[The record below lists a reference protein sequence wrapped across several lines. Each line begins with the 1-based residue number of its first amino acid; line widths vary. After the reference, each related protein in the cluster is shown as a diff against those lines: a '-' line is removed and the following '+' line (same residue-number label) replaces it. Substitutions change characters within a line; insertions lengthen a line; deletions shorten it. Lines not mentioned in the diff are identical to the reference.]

1 MGVAG
6 VDEDNNNN
14 NESGGSSS
22 SSSSSSSGE
31 FPVPPPEE
39 MLIEPQYE
47 SKIDWDAEWKK
58 VKKNQGQPSERP
70 GKNFYKSE
78 AELAAIRAAN
88 RAASELNEKASF
100 LSSVPSFDSLK
111 GDWKVSVCEAC
122 LPAELHAALLTVCL
136 L

>member
-14 NESGGSSS
+14 NDSSSSGSSS
-22 SSSSSSSGE
+22 SSSGGGDV
-31 FPVPPPEE
+31 PAPPPEE
-39 MLIEPQYE
+39 LILEPQYE

-88 RAASELNEKASF
+88 RAASELNKKASF

-111 GDWKVSVCEAC
+111 GDWKVPCVRE
-122 LPAELHAALLTVCL
+122 
-136 L
+136 

>member
-14 NESGGSSS
+14 NNESGSSS
-22 SSSSSSSGE
+22 SSSSGGDV
-31 FPVPPPEE
+31 PAPPPEE

-88 RAASELNEKASF
+88 RAASELNKKASF

-111 GDWKVSVCEAC
+111 GDWKVQYVRE
-122 LPAELHAALLTVCL
+122 
-136 L
+136 